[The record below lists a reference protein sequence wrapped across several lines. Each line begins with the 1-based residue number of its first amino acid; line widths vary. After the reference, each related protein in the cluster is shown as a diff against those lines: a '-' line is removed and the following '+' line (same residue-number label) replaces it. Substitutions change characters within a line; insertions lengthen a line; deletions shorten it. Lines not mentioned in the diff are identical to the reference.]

1 MTPPVSLGSAA
12 RPDGAGETFVDEG
25 RLQNAMTEYLTPAGV
40 EHVLRVLEYA
50 PELYSAQPAHK
61 HKASV
66 EDREQRPTA
75 QWDFAYGASVAQTL
89 ADAIHIDA
97 ISLAAVLLFQAGE
110 GRLATLDEI
119 RARLGG
125 AFGADVARTIQNI
138 ERFDTLQRPGANT
151 RRSAQA
157 TLTDAADARERRRSR
172 ERQRKQDSESLRQMS
187 VGRSEE
193 PRVAVFQIA
202 DQLRLM
208 RAVRQASDMWLRRA
222 GKPTSEPGSEAYLQL
237 PTGEAPGDS

>member
-25 RLQNAMTEYLTPAGV
+25 RLQNPITEYLPPPTLY
-40 EHVLRVLEYA
+40 HLLRVLEYA
-50 PELYSAQPAHK
+50 HELHSAPPARR
-61 HKASV
+61 HKASM

-97 ISLAAVLLFQAGE
+97 ISLAAVLLFQAVE

-125 AFGADVARTIQNI
+125 AFGADVAQTIQNI
-138 ERFDTLQRPGANT
+138 ERFDTLQRPRPDL
-151 RRSAQA
+151 RRRAHA
-157 TLTDAADARERRRSR
+157 TLTDADDARERRRSR
-172 ERQRKQDSESLRQMS
+172 ERQRKQDSESIRKMFVGMS
-187 VGRSEE
+187 ED
-193 PRVAVFQIA
+193 PRVAVFKIA

-222 GKPTSEPGSEAYLQL
+222 GKPTSESGSEPYLQL
-237 PTGEAPGDS
+237 LTGA